1 MLTKVQINL
10 KFKYLNEKNVNEMEK
25 FTKENNY
32 IQSKYN
38 LFELSR
44 IPRSFPVFCNL
55 IFHSKTQT
63 NSRFLKERFQPSSVE
78 RFPCCSYRVIQ

>member
-32 IQSKYN
+32 IYFLKYN

-55 IFHSKTQT
+55 IFHSKTQYKFKIFKRKIPT
-63 NSRFLKERFQPSSVE
+63 K
-78 RFPCCSYRVIQ
+78 

>member
-32 IQSKYN
+32 IQSKCN

-55 IFHSKTQT
+55 IFHSKTQYKFKIFKRKIPT
-63 NSRFLKERFQPSSVE
+63 K
-78 RFPCCSYRVIQ
+78 